1 MSSDRSTG
9 SVKWFNNKA
18 GYGFVTIKGGDND
31 GKDVFVHYSAI
42 KVVDDQFRYL
52 IQGEYIEF
60 DLTKDES
67 NKHEFVVSN
76 ISGIKGGSLMCEVQR
91 NNESN
96 KQREVYKYVKDDG
109 FKPAKNSIRRA
120 DLPSSRFVTD
130 KEMNPSTEGADSNLQ
145 LFKPVSRPR
154 QRKP

>member
-1 MSSDRSTG
+1 
-9 SVKWFNNKA
+9 
-18 GYGFVTIKGGDND
+18 
-31 GKDVFVHYSAI
+31 
-42 KVVDDQFRYL
+42 
-52 IQGEYIEF
+52 
-60 DLTKDES
+60 
-67 NKHEFVVSN
+67 VVSN

-130 KEMNPSTEGADSNLQ
+130 KEMNPSTEGADSSLQ
-145 LFKPVSRPR
+145 LFKPASRPR